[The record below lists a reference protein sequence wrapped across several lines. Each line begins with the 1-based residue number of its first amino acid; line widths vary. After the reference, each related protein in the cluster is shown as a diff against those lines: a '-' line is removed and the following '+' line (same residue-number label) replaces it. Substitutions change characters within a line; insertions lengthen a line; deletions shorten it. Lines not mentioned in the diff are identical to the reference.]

1 MMLGRPGPGS
11 VRIMTNSSSPDT
23 AFRMNTRPL
32 LVGGALMGLAGL
44 IGMAGLAVA
53 GTALAM
59 AARDWAN
66 RQEVPPTE
74 MAKHHWN
81 RAKAGVAAGASAWR
95 NGTREQVSQS

>member
-1 MMLGRPGPGS
+1 MPGGLRPGI
-11 VRIMTNSSSPDT
+11 VRTMTNSSSPDT

-32 LVGGALMGLAGL
+32 LVGGVLMGLAGL
-44 IGMAGLAVA
+44 IGLAGVAVA
-53 GTALAM
+53 STALA
-59 AARDWAN
+59 AATRDWAN

-81 RAKAGVAAGASAWR
+81 RAKAGVAAGATAWR

>member
-1 MMLGRPGPGS
+1 MPGGLGPGS

-23 AFRMNTRPL
+23 AFRMDTRPL
-32 LVGGALMGLAGL
+32 LIGGALMGLAGL

-59 AARDWAN
+59 AARDWAS

-74 MAKHHWN
+74 MARHHWN
-81 RAKAGVAAGASAWR
+81 RAKAGVAAGATAWR
-95 NGTREQVSQS
+95 NGSQVPASQP

>member
-1 MMLGRPGPGS
+1 MLGRLGNGIVP
-11 VRIMTNSSSPDT
+11 IMTNSSSPDT

-44 IGMAGLAVA
+44 IGLAGVAVA
-53 GTALAM
+53 STAFAV

-74 MAKHHWN
+74 MAKYHWN
-81 RAKAGVAAGASAWR
+81 RAKAGVAAGATAWR

>member
-1 MMLGRPGPGS
+1 MMPRGPPPGI

-23 AFRMNTRPL
+23 AFRMNSRPL
-32 LVGGALMGLAGL
+32 LVGGALMGLAGV

-74 MAKHHWN
+74 MARQHWH